1 MFLALFKQIDLS
13 CHEMFLQTP
22 LVEVRPHNEVTSFLK
37 LLAARSSLFCL
48 NGTCFYF
55 SKNHLIYCCQA
66 KANQTYF
73 CNITFTV
80 NSLAQYISLCQCSSF
95 IKYLI

>member
-13 CHEMFLQTP
+13 CHEMFLQTL

-37 LLAARSSLFCL
+37 LLAARFCL
-48 NGTCFYF
+48 DETYFYL

-66 KANQTYF
+66 KANLFLQYYLHCQFTRSKYF
-73 CNITFTV
+73 FM
-80 NSLAQYISLCQCSSF
+80 SM
-95 IKYLI
+95 